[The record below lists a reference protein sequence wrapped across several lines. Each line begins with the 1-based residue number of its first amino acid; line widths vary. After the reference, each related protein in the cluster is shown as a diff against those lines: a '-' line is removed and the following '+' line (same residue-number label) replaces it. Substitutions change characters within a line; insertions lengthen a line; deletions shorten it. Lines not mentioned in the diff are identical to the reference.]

1 MEYHGRW
8 IRFSR
13 QVPGY
18 VQRYGD
24 DRGMRQRNAKLLHDL
39 GCCDNIRTRHE
50 LIYNNLPLAKYI
62 TWVWQP
68 LTARL
73 RVSQEDLYQDCC
85 LALSDYIMRTSAQKL
100 QSLEATNFQ
109 MTIYHTMSYPLHRKL
124 YELDHRPPVQT
135 QPYDEQNLPADNTQR
150 INVEFLKWWID
161 TLPLWERNRNILK
174 LYFFGDAQKHIQI
187 YSIQDIA
194 FFYGLTAERVRQI
207 LYSSIKA
214 CSRWTQQ
221 CLAEGRTIQYEDFYQ
236 D

>member
-39 GCCDNIRTRHE
+39 GCCDDIRTRHE

-62 TWVWQP
+62 AWKWTP
-68 LTARL
+68 LSDKLQTTND
-73 RVSQEDLYQDCC
+73 DLYQECC
-85 LALSDYIMRTSAQKL
+85 LALSDYIMHASVKKL
-100 QSLEATNFQ
+100 QALGTANFQ
-109 MTIYHTMSYPLHRKL
+109 LRIYRAMAYPLQRKL

-135 QPYDEQNLPADNTQR
+135 QPYDEQNLPADDTQR
-150 INVEFLKWWID
+150 INVDFLKSWID

-174 LYFFGDAQKHIQI
+174 LYFFGNPQEHIHI
-187 YSIQDIA
+187 YSLQDIA

-207 LYSSIKA
+207 LNSSIKA
-214 CSRWTQQ
+214 CRRWTRQ